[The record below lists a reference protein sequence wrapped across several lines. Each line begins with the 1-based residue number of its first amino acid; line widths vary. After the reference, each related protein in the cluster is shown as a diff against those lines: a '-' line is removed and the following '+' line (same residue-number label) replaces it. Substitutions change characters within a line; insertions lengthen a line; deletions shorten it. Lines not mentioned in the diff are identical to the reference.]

1 MHAQCHIPGQSRA
14 RLEAQPSSRTP
25 SPAAP
30 LPQGSP
36 VLPQRALFVCF
47 GHTALQHVGP
57 RGQGP
62 NRCPLQWKHR
72 VIPTGP
78 LEKSHFPRESWL
90 LLCSIFPEALVA
102 ESDAGKTTIL
112 DPQDFSNLLVK
123 YKMVQT
129 LVIGLE
135 KQKDQPTPSKALPK
149 LSVPVL
155 LRRTSQSLWKE
166 DLLSPAALSQ
176 VGDPSQGPHPLKAP
190 HQEEPKKCIQICC
203 PPL

>member
-1 MHAQCHIPGQSRA
+1 MSHTWAEQSWA
-14 RLEAQPSSRTP
+14 GGLAVLAPVPRTP

-36 VLPQRALFVCF
+36 VLPQRVFCLF
-47 GHTALQHVGP
+47 GPHALQHVGP

-72 VIPTGP
+72 VISTGP
-78 LEKSHFPRESWL
+78 PEKSHFPKESWL

-102 ESDAGKTTIL
+102 ESDPGKTTRL

-129 LVIGLE
+129 LAIGLE
-135 KQKDQPTPSKALPK
+135 KRKDQPTPSKALPK
-149 LSVPVL
+149 LSL
-155 LRRTSQSLWKE
+155 SL
-166 DLLSPAALSQ
+166 SFSR
-176 VGDPSQGPHPLKAP
+176 GPHKV
-190 HQEEPKKCIQICC
+190 CGRGTCC
-203 PPL
+203 PQPLYHRWEPHHRGPIP